1 MNNTFH
7 SYFLLLLAL
16 TSLQTTRAQTS
27 TLVSVGGN
35 GKLVYTPDSKGNVV
49 PDFSGVGYMN
59 SESPIPTV
67 AVVTTVS
74 PLSGDNSLNVQSAID
89 AVSNLPLDSNGFRG
103 AILFK
108 SGTYQINTAITIKA
122 SGIVLRGEG
131 FDGAGTNFVATKTS
145 QYNLFNFAGTS
156 GMASVSSTIK
166 AITDSYVPIG
176 TKQVMVAS
184 GHTFVVG
191 DAVFVH
197 RIPNDAWISL
207 LGMNLLT
214 AIIPKDPTTTDWKA
228 DAYDMYSQRKVTA
241 VNGDAITLDAPIMD
255 IIDPVYSTGEL
266 VKFTDNRIQKCGI
279 ENMRISSNYASA
291 TDELHGWEAISFA
304 NIMNAWARNLEVYY
318 FGYSAVHI
326 TSTASWIT
334 VDSSKML
341 DAKSIITGGRRYS
354 FNVDGQRNLIQNCST
369 RNGRHDY
376 VDGSRTCGPNVFY
389 NNTSTIQKSDIG
401 PHHRWST
408 GILFDNIVSNASQD
422 VQNRLDSGSGH
433 GWSGGQIM
441 FWNCTAGKMI
451 VQDPPGDQ
459 RNWAIGC
466 KSSIITNIGD
476 WYKDGLLGTIESQG
490 TKIVAIPSL
499 FQAQLSERLGGSLSV
514 QEVNLENELN
524 NITIFPNPAKNTITI
539 KTSLPWSES
548 TSITIYTVSGQK
560 VKKLSTNQNQLS
572 AEYSISD
579 LKEGVYFAK
588 IRNHTISK
596 TIKFIVAK

>member
-1 MNNTFH
+1 MKKN
-7 SYFLLLLAL
+7 YFLIFL
-16 TSLQTTRAQTS
+16 TIVVLQGNSYAQTS
-27 TLVSVGGN
+27 SLVSIGTN
-35 GKLVYTPDSKGNVV
+35 GKLVYTPDSKGNIV

-89 AVSNLPLDSNGFRG
+89 AVSNLPLDNNGFRG

-145 QYNLFNFAGTS
+145 QYNLFNFVRTS
-156 GMASVSSTIK
+156 GTASISYTIK

-176 TKQVMVAS
+176 TKQVTVAS

-214 AIIPKDPTTTDWKA
+214 SILPKDPTTTDWKA

-241 VNGDAITLDAPIMD
+241 VNGDVITLDAPIMD

-279 ENMRISSNYASA
+279 ENMRISSNYVSE

-304 NIMNAWARNLEVYY
+304 NIINAWARNIEVYY

-334 VDSSKML
+334 VDSCKML

-354 FNVDGQRNLIQNCST
+354 FNVDGQRNLIQNCTT

-408 GILFDNIVSNASQD
+408 GILFDNIVSNGSQD

-466 KSSIITNIGD
+466 KSSVITNKGD
-476 WYKDGLLGTIESQG
+476 WNTELLGTIESKG
-490 TKIVAIPSL
+490 TFIAAIPSL
-499 FQAQLSERLGGSLSV
+499 FQAQLSERLGSLLSV
-514 QEVNLENELN
+514 KEVTIENEMN
-524 NITIFPNPAKNTITI
+524 NIAIFPNPVKNSITI
-539 KTSLPWSES
+539 KSSVPMNFPL
-548 TSITIYTVSGQK
+548 SITIYNDIGQK
-560 VKKLSTNQNQLS
+560 VKILQVIQNQLR
-572 AEYSISD
+572 ADYNISD
-579 LKEGVYFAK
+579 LKGGIYFAK
-588 IRNHTISK
+588 IKNDTISK

>member
-131 FDGAGTNFVATKTS
+131 FNGAGTNFVATKTS
-145 QYNLFNFAGTS
+145 QYNLFNFAGTY

-184 GHTFVVG
+184 GHTFAIG
-191 DAVFVH
+191 NKVFVH

-214 AIIPKDPTTTDWKA
+214 SIIPKDATTTDWTA
-228 DAYDMYSQRKVTA
+228 SAYDMDSERKITA
-241 VNGDAITLDAPIMD
+241 VNGNVITLDAPIMD
-255 IIDPVYSTGEL
+255 VIDPLYSTGEL
-266 VKFTDNRIQKCGI
+266 VKFNDSRIQKCGI
-279 ENMRISSNYASA
+279 ENMRISSTYAPSLTTA
-291 TDELHGWEAISFA
+291 RSTDENHGWEAVSFD
-304 NIMNAWARNLEVYY
+304 NIYNSWAKNLEVYY

-326 TSTASWIT
+326 KSGASFIT
-334 VDSSKML
+334 VDGCKML
-341 DAKSIITGGRRYS
+341 DAVSKVDGGRRYS
-354 FNVDGQRNLIQNCST
+354 FDIDGQRCLVQNCTT

-376 VDGSRTCGPNVFY
+376 VTGSRTCGPRY
-389 NNTSTIQKSDIG
+389 HQS
-401 PHHRWST
+401 
-408 GILFDNIVSNASQD
+408 GI
-422 VQNRLDSGSGH
+422 
-433 GWSGGQIM
+433 
-441 FWNCTAGKMI
+441 
-451 VQDPPGDQ
+451 
-459 RNWAIGC
+459 
-466 KSSIITNIGD
+466 
-476 WYKDGLLGTIESQG
+476 
-490 TKIVAIPSL
+490 
-499 FQAQLSERLGGSLSV
+499 SERK
-514 QEVNLENELN
+514 Q
-524 NITIFPNPAKNTITI
+524 
-539 KTSLPWSES
+539 
-548 TSITIYTVSGQK
+548 
-560 VKKLSTNQNQLS
+560 
-572 AEYSISD
+572 
-579 LKEGVYFAK
+579 
-588 IRNHTISK
+588 
-596 TIKFIVAK
+596 